1 MVCLSLTIHLRRL
14 GAVMLGCRRR
24 AAWPWSR
31 RKPGRSS
38 ATRRHRRPDGTPAAS
53 ACPQERARAVNSGQP
68 WHLPYR
74 LWLTIRLGPVPPS
87 PADSASQARGG
98 PRWCRDRAVNDRNGA
113 DNHGKSQPSSVQL
126 SSPPRPST
134 AGHGHQ
140 PIRSDTEEVTGS
152 NLVAPTSQNRSQSIV
167 GVPSAALL
175 SFPAEPRPHYPP
187 PRGPADAV
195 RQMASNSVHKRGASA
210 CCCFH
215 QRMASAHAASVP

>member
-87 PADSASQARGG
+87 PADGASQARDDRVPWSVLG
-98 PRWCRDRAVNDRNGA
+98 PRGTENQRCSTGTNG
-113 DNHGKSQPSSVQL
+113 HG
-126 SSPPRPST
+126 RHARMAAHTAST
-134 AGHGHQ
+134 A
-140 PIRSDTEEVTGS
+140 PAS
-152 NLVAPTSQNRSQSIV
+152 TSE
-167 GVPSAALL
+167 AALGRVRT
-175 SFPAEPRPHYPP
+175 PQPP
-187 PRGPADAV
+187 PWNAAHPPAG
-195 RQMASNSVHKRGASA
+195 SPGG
-210 CCCFH
+210 
-215 QRMASAHAASVP
+215 QRAPRTLGCISGSLQVGDRVTAPRLPRAPGRPCQRRER